1 MHTYILPWEV
11 HSHVS
16 RKVGHSAF
24 SAPHV
29 YQWPRFHLKIGL
41 DIRHQWRSHAGSS
54 QEGDSPT
61 RRAKMRKK
69 ISKVWGKII
78 KKKNWSKF
86 EEKMKKVELFAH
98 PGLRGWLRPYRSG
111 FCEMLFF
118 FFFFFFFF
126 LMNFSFGLPIG
137 CQKVLIMHPDL
148 HVQKY
153 WLT

>member
-54 QEGDSPT
+54 REGDSPT

-69 ISKVWGKII
+69 ISKALRKNNFKKIDQNLR
-78 KKKNWSKF
+78 KKWRKWNSLPIRDC
-86 EEKMKKVELFAH
+86 EAGYGPIACIGRVFAK
-98 PGLRGWLRPYRSG
+98 
-111 FCEMLFF
+111 C
-118 FFFFFFFF
+118 FFFFF